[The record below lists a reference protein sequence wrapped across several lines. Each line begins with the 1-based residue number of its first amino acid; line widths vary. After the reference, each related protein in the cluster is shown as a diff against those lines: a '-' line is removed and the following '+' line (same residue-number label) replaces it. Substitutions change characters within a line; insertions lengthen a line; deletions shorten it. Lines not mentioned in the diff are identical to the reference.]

1 MARKKQFPKP
11 DLINSIPPTT
21 TITPKKFS
29 FSGDLLT
36 ILFCVLYFIVEFIP
50 GMGGVDDMG
59 SQWFYIVTL
68 NFIVAMYI
76 LNRKKPFEL
85 PFLQTV
91 KSSFSKLYLSLFL
104 LAGVSVLFSINHT
117 EGWVCYARMIAT
129 VIAFFNITL
138 LLFEKMYLFTL
149 LAQILSVILLIQ
161 SIQALSVFLTG
172 MQSYRLTEL
181 ILAMKGYAGNKNI
194 FATSLLTKIPFVL
207 FGIYSTRLPGKIING
222 IIFFIASLTIIL
234 LNSRTNYL
242 CLALETISFL
252 AICLVQI
259 SKRKNSVENFQ
270 RISIV
275 VVLLAIS
282 FFISIT
288 LITAAKNSFQD
299 SAVDANQ
306 YGSVVE
312 RISSIS
318 SANDESN
325 QQRIFLWSNAADYAK
340 KHPFMG
346 CGYGNWKIASVPYVK
361 YFMDEYWIPIHAHND
376 FLETFAELGFAGGLL
391 FISLFICIIFYT
403 IKTCFSGA
411 KAEVKL
417 IAFFSA
423 LGLLGYSIDAIF
435 NFPQERPSSQI
446 YFVFFVALN
455 LLAYNSAKRN
465 EATESEKVANGNS
478 KLIFGF
484 IVIVLTLPAAYY
496 TFFSYISLVAQDK
509 ILSDLTNQP
518 SKLTVNEVRN
528 AYYEVPNLCFTARS
542 MDEIVGK
549 YYYENKNYEQAIK
562 FLDKGS
568 AASPYVMYSEFLK
581 SKVYYDMN
589 QMDSSFKYAN
599 MAFFNRPRV
608 KDFYQML
615 IAVSSKRA
623 DTATITNAFRLF
635 SKYRTKDPDAWN
647 LYLKGRFYSNNSAS
661 SELISVADS
670 ALKLFPANKE
680 LIDTRNEMMSSKQQA
695 GGTIV
700 YSYQYYAE
708 GITLFNSG
716 QYEKAAQKFIKS
728 AESGQVNYLA
738 YEMTALCYFNLKQ
751 WEKTLPYFNKA
762 ISMKTATD
770 GKSEYFK
777 GAALI
782 YLNRKDEA
790 CPVLAIAKKK
800 NYPGVDD
807 LISANCK

>member
-1 MARKKQFPKP
+1 MIWGA
-11 DLINSIPPTT
+11 
-21 TITPKKFS
+21 
-29 FSGDLLT
+29 
-36 ILFCVLYFIVEFIP
+36 
-50 GMGGVDDMG
+50 
-59 SQWFYIVTL
+59 QWFYIVIL
-68 NFIVAMYI
+68 NFIVAIYI
-76 LNRKKPFEL
+76 LNTKKQFEI

-91 KSSFSKLYLSLFL
+91 KSGFSKLYLSLFL

-117 EGWVCYARMIAT
+117 EGWVCYARLIAT
-129 VIAFFNITL
+129 VIAFFNIAL
-138 LLFEKMYLFTL
+138 LLFEKLYLFKL

-161 SIQALSVFLTG
+161 SIQALSVFLSG

-207 FGIYSTRLPGKIING
+207 FGIYSTRRVGKIING
-222 IIFFIASLTIIL
+222 IVFFIATLTIIL

-242 CLALETISFL
+242 CLALETVAFL
-252 AICLVQI
+252 AICLFQI
-259 SKRKNSVENFQ
+259 YKKKNRLENLQ

-299 SAVDANQ
+299 SAIDANQ

-318 SANDESN
+318 SSNDESN
-325 QQRIFLWSNAADYAK
+325 QQRLFLWSNAAEYAK
-340 KHPFMG
+340 AHPFMG

-376 FLETFAELGFAGGLL
+376 FLETFAELGLVGGLL

-403 IKTCFSGA
+403 IKTCLSAA
-411 KAEVKL
+411 KTEVKL

-423 LGLLGYSIDAIF
+423 LGLIGYAIDAIF

-455 LLAYNSAKRN
+455 LLAYNAAKRK
-465 EATESEKVANGNS
+465 EVTETEKPANGNS
-478 KLIFGF
+478 KFIFGF

-496 TFFSYISLVAQDK
+496 TFFSYLSLVAQDK

-518 SKLTVNEVRN
+518 PKLTVIEVRN
-528 AYYEVPNLCFTARS
+528 AYYDVPNLCFTARS

-589 QMDSSFKYAN
+589 QMDSAFKYAN

-615 IAVSSKRA
+615 VAVSSKKA

-635 SKYRTKDPDAWN
+635 SKYRPKDPDGWN
-647 LYLKGRFYSNNSAS
+647 LYLKGVFYSKNSAS
-661 SELISVADS
+661 AGLIAAADS
-670 ALKLFPANKE
+670 AVKLFPADKE
-680 LIDTRNEMMSSKQQA
+680 LMGTRNEIMNSKQQA
-695 GGTIV
+695 GPPVV

-728 AESGQVNYLA
+728 AESGQVNYLV

-762 ISMKTATD
+762 LSMQTSTD

-777 GAALI
+777 GASLI
-782 YLNRKDEA
+782 YLNRKEEA

-807 LISANCK
+807 LISVNCK